1 MNKTSYCLTPSE
13 DISNQGNLLIFAMS
27 IKDLYKNGMFL
38 EITIPKKI
46 INNLSKEEF
55 NSYFTDIL
63 LDAKISDNLIKIQVT
78 LDHYFEAK
86 VG

>member
-1 MNKTSYCLTPSE
+1 
-13 DISNQGNLLIFAMS
+13 MS

-46 INNLSKEEF
+46 INNLNKEEF

-86 VG
+86 VR

>member
-1 MNKTSYCLTPSE
+1 
-13 DISNQGNLLIFAMS
+13 
-27 IKDLYKNGMFL
+27 MFL

-46 INNLSKEEF
+46 INNLNKEEF

-86 VG
+86 VR